1 MIIIASQRGGAA
13 KLAAHLLND
22 RDNDH
27 VELYE
32 ISGFM
37 SETLDDALQEV
48 RAQAMGTRCN
58 QYLFSVSLNPPE
70 KERVETDVFEQAI
83 SRIEERMGLQD
94 QPRAIVFHEK
104 EGRRHAHCV
113 WSRIDIQEMKAVN
126 LPFYKSKLME
136 ISKEIYLE
144 QGWKLPAGLIER
156 SQSNPLNFTR
166 AQWEQ
171 AKRLDD
177 DPRLIK
183 ATLKNCWAVSDSKES
198 FQSIL
203 EQRGYYLTKGDR
215 RGFVAMDWRGEV
227 FSLSKWLDVKTKE
240 LKERLG
246 DSALLPSVEETKANI
261 DRRLVE
267 RMQTLTAEIR
277 KHSYTSM
284 EPLLEQKTR
293 MKARH
298 QTERDNLADT
308 QKQRWQQESEDRQ
321 ARLNKGIRGLWD
333 RLTGQHGQVM
343 DQNEREAWQ
352 ALLRDR
358 QQRDDLIQRQLE
370 ERRALQLNIKNARQ
384 DRNQEIDHLK
394 TMMFSTL
401 SPEMKSRLQEQ
412 FEQKFHR
419 QNKHPLNQ
427 NNDYDLSM

>member
-1 MIIIASQRGGAA
+1 
-13 KLAAHLLND
+13 
-22 RDNDH
+22 
-27 VELYE
+27 
-32 ISGFM
+32 
-37 SETLDDALQEV
+37 
-48 RAQAMGTRCN
+48 MGTRCN

-70 KERVETDVFEQAI
+70 TEKVETDVFEQAI

-94 QPRAIVFHEK
+94 QPRVIVFHEK

-113 WSRIDIQEMKAVN
+113 WSRIDTQEMKAVN

-144 QGWKLPAGLIER
+144 QGWKPPAGLIER

-166 AQWEQ
+166 AQWEH

-183 ATLKNCWAVSDSKES
+183 ATLKECWAVSDSKES

-203 EQRGYYLTKGDR
+203 EQRGYYLAKGDR

-246 DSALLPSVEETKANI
+246 DSAQLPSIEETKANI
-261 DRRLVE
+261 DQRLID
-267 RMQTLTAEIR
+267 RMQSFTTDIW
-277 KHSYTSM
+277 KHSHMRM
-284 EPLLEQKTR
+284 EPLLGQKER
-293 MKARH
+293 MKTRH
-298 QTERDNLADT
+298 QTERENLTET
-308 QKQRWQQESEDRQ
+308 QQRRWQQESEDRQ

-343 DQNEREAWQ
+343 DQNEREDWQ
-352 ALLRDR
+352 ALIRDR
-358 QQRDDLIQRQLE
+358 LC
-370 ERRALQLNIKNARQ
+370 N
-384 DRNQEIDHLK
+384 
-394 TMMFSTL
+394 
-401 SPEMKSRLQEQ
+401 
-412 FEQKFHR
+412 
-419 QNKHPLNQ
+419 
-427 NNDYDLSM
+427 